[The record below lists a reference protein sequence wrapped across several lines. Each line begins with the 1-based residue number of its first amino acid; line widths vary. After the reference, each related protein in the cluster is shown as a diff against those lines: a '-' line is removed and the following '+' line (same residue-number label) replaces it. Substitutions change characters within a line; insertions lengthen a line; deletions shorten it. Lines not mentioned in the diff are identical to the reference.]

1 MITADLLPAGAWN
14 VERLRGHIGRASAA
28 NDRVTAQ
35 VADRLRD
42 VTDAMP
48 TLSDL
53 APLGIQWCLAPP
65 DVPLSGLQEDGHPQS
80 EYTILPPLPAA
91 RRMWA
96 GGEIVWHDALRI
108 GDEVTRR
115 SVVADVSMK
124 EGASGALCFVTVR
137 HDYATGRGPAIT
149 ERQDIVYKRAD
160 AGSAGAVPRQPSPPG
175 DLLRRLTTDP
185 VRLFRYSALTGN
197 AHRIHYDR
205 PYATEVEGYPG
216 LVVHGPLQATMLMQA
231 AATLAGRAPSRFTYR
246 AVSPLF
252 SSDELALFRAGSSL
266 WIAETSGQVGMR
278 ADVAWEPA

>member
-1 MITADLLPAGAWN
+1 MITADLFPAGAWN
-14 VERLRGHIGRASAA
+14 VERLRSHIGRDSAA
-28 NDRVTAQ
+28 NDRVTAR

-42 VTDAMP
+42 VTGEVP
-48 TLSDL
+48 PPNDL

-65 DVPLSGLQEDGHPQS
+65 DVPLSGLQEDGHPQA

-108 GDEVTRR
+108 GDEVTRQ
-115 SVVADVSMK
+115 SVVADVNLK
-124 EGASGALCFVTVR
+124 EGASGTLCFVTVR
-137 HDYATGRGPAIT
+137 HDYATGRGPAIA

-160 AGSAGAVPRQPSPPG
+160 AVGAVPRQPSPPG
-175 DLLRRLTTDP
+175 DLLRRLTADS

-216 LVVHGPLQATMLMQA
+216 LVVQGPLQATMLMQA
-231 AATLAGRAPSRFTYR
+231 AATLAGRAPLRFAYR

-252 SSDELALFRAGSSL
+252 CSDELAIFHADNSL
-266 WIAETSGQVGMR
+266 WIAGTSRQVGMR